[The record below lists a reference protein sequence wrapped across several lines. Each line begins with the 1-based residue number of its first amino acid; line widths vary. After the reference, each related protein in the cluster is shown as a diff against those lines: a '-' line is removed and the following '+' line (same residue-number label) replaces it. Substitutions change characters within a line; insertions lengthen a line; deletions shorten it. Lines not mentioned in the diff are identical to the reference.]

1 MIADDHRSFGEALE
15 VALDKEQDLR
25 VIEVVTD
32 GEAAVETASKEQPDI
47 VLMDLQMPGVDGIEA
62 TRRIH
67 DESTG
72 TMVIILSG
80 QNDDISL
87 ARAIQAGA
95 RGYLRKTEAVGGL
108 ADAIRRA
115 YRGEPL
121 HTSAEVEESLRKLR
135 RRRASDGNLAQRID
149 RLTPRETEILQRMAD
164 GDPPEKIAR
173 ELGMSKH
180 TLRTH
185 TQNVLTKLGVHSK
198 LDAIVAAIRYGK
210 VSTVDVSPLVE
221 TDDLDEDTPGSA
233 TEGPERAGRDL
244 AGFAVQGVLPAPAA
258 VLLQLDAV
266 TVVHLVLDRVVV
278 APLAVRARERDLR
291 AVICLGHG
299 VLFLG

>member
-1 MIADDHRSFGEALE
+1 MPSQRTHEPITVVIADDHRSFGEALE
-15 VALDKEQDLR
+15 VALDKERDLR

-32 GEAAVETASKEQPDI
+32 GQSAIDSASKEHPDI

-67 DESTG
+67 DETAG
-72 TMVIILSG
+72 TAVIILSG
-80 QNDDISL
+80 QADEISL

-95 RGYLRKTEAVGGL
+95 RGYLNKTEAVVGL

-115 YRGEPL
+115 HRGEPL
-121 HTSAEVEESLRKLR
+121 HTSAEVEESLKRLR
-135 RRRASDGNLAQRID
+135 RRRAQDGNLSQRIE
-149 RLTPRETEILQRMAD
+149 RLTPRELEILQRMAD
-164 GDPPEKIAR
+164 GDTPETIAT

-210 VSTVDVSPLVE
+210 VRTVDVTPE
-221 TDDLDEDTPGSA
+221 ILDEVGLEDDEAETGF
-233 TEGPERAGRDL
+233 EQQRD
-244 AGFAVQGVLPAPAA
+244 
-258 VLLQLDAV
+258 
-266 TVVHLVLDRVVV
+266 
-278 APLAVRARERDLR
+278 
-291 AVICLGHG
+291 
-299 VLFLG
+299 